1 MKGIS
6 TILAMILI
14 VIIVVALIGMTYTFA
29 VGLFSTTA
37 NATQQ
42 QTNQVTSNMGKTVA
56 IASAKCNPGANYQ
69 ITLRNTGSNTIGG
82 GELSAFVDGTL
93 ININFGAGLTSG
105 QIAPFTS
112 TAPTAFSDG
121 KSHTLRVSAPAGEV
135 EAQVTC

>member
-29 VGLFSTTA
+29 VGLFSTTS

-56 IASAKCNPGANYQ
+56 IASVKCNAGNNYQ
-69 ITLRNTGSNTIGG
+69 FTLRNTGANAISG
-82 GELSAFVDGTL
+82 GELSAFIDGTML
-93 ININFGAGLTSG
+93 TVNYGTGLTTG
-105 QIAPFTS
+105 QITQFTS
-112 TAPTAFSDG
+112 TAPVAGAAGTP
-121 KSHTLRVSAPAGEV
+121 HTLRVSAPAGEV